1 MARSPCVVLYGNSV
15 FLAGIRADLQCRTPF
30 ELVTVTPAGSSAV
43 QHISAYRPAAV
54 VFDASLAE
62 PDFTLALLREQPE
75 VILMGVDPSSDTVL
89 VLSGRREQPDL
100 ASDLVEALARTHT
113 LSPGVAPDPPAEDG
127 LRRGDDDLR
136 RFLELIGR
144 ALADES
150 FRARLAAQPVEAA
163 ASIGVT
169 LSDEEA
175 AAFKGAD
182 PAKMAEGL
190 DERLSKAYAFHRSTP
205 L

>member
-1 MARSPCVVLYGNSV
+1 MTTSPCVVLYGNSV
-15 FLAGIRADLQCRTPF
+15 FLAGIRADLQNRTDL
-30 ELVTVTPAGSSAV
+30 ELVTVEPTVTNAV
-43 QHISAYRPAAV
+43 RLIGAYRPAAV
-54 VFDASLAE
+54 IFDASLAE
-62 PDFTLALLREQPE
+62 PDFTLALLHEQSE

-89 VLSGRREQPDL
+89 VLSGRREQPGL
-100 ASDLVEALARTHT
+100 ASDLVRALTKTHT
-113 LSPGVAPDPPAEDG
+113 LAAGTALEDPWRRDPQ
-127 LRRGDDDLR
+127 RGDDDLR

-169 LSDEEA
+169 LSGAEA
-175 AAFKGAD
+175 AAFRGAD
-182 PAKMAEGL
+182 AAKMAEGL
-190 DERLSKAYAFHRSTP
+190 DERLSKAYGIHRSAG